1 MEIRRILF
9 ISFFILLSIVALPLA
24 SLSFFSTRYALQE
37 EIGRNLTSDA
47 VMLMEEMDML
57 IFERLQNVHSWSH
70 LDIMQEARIGDVDK
84 RLSKFLSELELGYKG
99 MYRNLFYVD
108 YQQRIIAASAPELI
122 GQRYYP
128 AEDWLSTKIP
138 NGDVIIEDLQLTP
151 PYTEA
156 NLVIRAPVDD
166 RYSMEVIG
174 QLYGLFDMQQ
184 IFRLLDKAVSS
195 RSGDRY
201 IVLLDAKGRTIAA
214 SSSIRNPQILLN
226 NTFAN
231 WKPDLGKTLFIHE
244 GDPVTSSQVLVGY
257 AKSTGY
263 LGYEQMGW
271 SILIFQSTAKAFLP
285 IRVLWVLFTVVIVL
299 TMLLAVL
306 ASHWVSGRIAK
317 PLLGLTHWVREV
329 RQFEAQSPPKLGGT
343 VEIRELETAFGEM
356 LQELE
361 RSRIHIIQAAK
372 LAMVGEMA
380 AIMAHEV
387 RTPLG
392 ILSTSAQWLQR
403 EPSLSPE
410 GKEMAQFI
418 LDESARLNRLVTTL
432 LECARPR
439 EPKMSQYNIH
449 DLLLHT
455 VELLGSQADKKQIHI
470 ENHLNAQHPII
481 DCDFELLTQVFLNL
495 LLNAIQ
501 IVPDNGMI
509 RITSSTHEQNIS
521 IVIADNGPGIAV
533 EDYQCL
539 FDPFFTK
546 REGGIGL
553 GLTVTRQIVQA
564 HHGKLSASRSEWG
577 GACFTVFLPITQ
589 D

>member
-1 MEIRRILF
+1 MEIRRLLF
-9 ISFFILLSIVALPLA
+9 ISFFVVLSLVALPLA
-24 SLSFFSTRYALQE
+24 TLSFFSTRYALQE
-37 EIGRNLTSDA
+37 EIGHNLTSEA
-47 VMLMEEMDML
+47 VMLMEELDML
-57 IFERLQNVHSWSH
+57 MFERLQNVHSWSH

-84 RLSKFLSELELGYKG
+84 RLSKFLSDFELGYKG

-108 YQQRIIAASAPELI
+108 LQQHIIAASTPELI
-122 GQRYYP
+122 GQEYAP
-128 AEDWLSTKIP
+128 AQDWLSAKIP
-138 NGDVIIEDLQLTP
+138 NGDVIIENLQLTP
-151 PYTEA
+151 PYTEDS
-156 NLVIRAPVDD
+156 LVICAPVDD
-166 RYSMEVIG
+166 SYSSNVIG
-174 QLYGLFDMQQ
+174 QLYGLLDMNQL
-184 IFRLLDKAVSS
+184 FRLLDKAVSS

-214 SSSIRNPQILLN
+214 SSSLRNPQILLK
-226 NTFAN
+226 NTFAD
-231 WKPDLGKTLFIHE
+231 WKPELGKTLFIHE
-244 GDPVTSSQVLVGY
+244 GDPVTNSQVLVGY
-257 AKSTGY
+257 AQSAGY

-271 SILIFQSTAKAFLP
+271 SILIFQNTDKAFLP
-285 IRVLWVLFTVVIVL
+285 IRVLWVLFSVVIIL
-299 TMLLAVL
+299 TLLLAIL
-306 ASHWVSGRIAK
+306 ASHWISGRIAK
-317 PLLGLTHWVREV
+317 PLTGLTQWVREV
-329 RQFEAQSPPKLGGT
+329 RQFEAQKPPKLGGA
-343 VEIRELETAFGEM
+343 VEIRELEMAFDEM

-403 EPSLSPE
+403 ESSLSPE
-410 GKEMAQFI
+410 GIEMTHFI

-439 EPKMSQYNIH
+439 EPQMSPYDIH
-449 DLLLHT
+449 DLILRT
-455 VELLGSQADKKQIHI
+455 VELLRTQADKKQIHI
-470 ENHLNAQHPII
+470 ENHLNAEHPII

-501 IVPDNGMI
+501 IVPDGGMI
-509 RITSSTHEQNIS
+509 RVSSTNSLQNIS
-521 IVIADNGPGIAV
+521 IEITDNGPGIAV
-533 EDYQCL
+533 EDYQNL

-564 HHGKLSASRSEWG
+564 HHGKLSASPSDWG
-577 GACFTVFLPITQ
+577 GACFTVLLPITQ
-589 D
+589 E